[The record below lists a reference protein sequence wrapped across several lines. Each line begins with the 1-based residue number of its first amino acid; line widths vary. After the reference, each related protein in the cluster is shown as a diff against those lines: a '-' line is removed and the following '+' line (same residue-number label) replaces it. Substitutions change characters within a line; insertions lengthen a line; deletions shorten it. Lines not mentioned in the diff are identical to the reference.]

1 MTDRNDRACGQTGV
15 NRMSGTQG
23 WQMEPPAA
31 AAYAVEP
38 VAWRA

>member
-1 MTDRNDRACGQTGV
+1 MTDRNDRACGQMGV
-15 NRMSGTQG
+15 NRMAGTQG